1 MVKKPPPMQEMQEM
15 WDRSL
20 GGEDPLQKGM
30 ATHSSTLAWTIPW
43 TEEPGGLQST
53 GSQRSDKTESA
64 YTHTHTQPSRNEVCE
79 IRTSVS
85 ASRAVPIYR
94 TAFPEPN
101 EENQNI
107 YYAFFG

>member
-1 MVKKPPPMQEMQEM
+1 M
-15 WDRSL
+15 DR
-20 GGEDPLQKGM
+20 GAWR
-30 ATHSSTLAWTIPW
+30 ATVHGVTK
-43 TEEPGGLQST
+43 
-53 GSQRSDKTESA
+53 SQTRLSVHTHTHA
-64 YTHTHTQPSRNEVCE
+64 HACTHTHTQPSRNEVCE